1 MAATAQTLR
10 LTDDMDAKLWF
21 EDGVEVPD
29 WVVNPEDPKYKKQF
43 EEANGTIILP
53 SEVLVRSHFSIFK
66 CLVVPGSVAKGS
78 VAKGNMPN
86 IDVLTSTGNHS
97 GILMCSKYFPESDDN
112 IKPHTKAYFMFRPM
126 VPTEHT
132 WCSSFKR
139 ISNSIGVA
147 QLAYGKFIEVFEKY
161 FVTGTFTSTQLS
173 ELFQELN
180 ASINE
185 GRDIFTNKLRHLL
198 EKFRKKKDKEGGFFF
213 KKQDK
218 ETYDEFTYFITDVL
232 RNDGLKDVG
241 ETFPV
246 GSLASLELTGEHD
259 TYTSRNDGGA
269 ITDTFKRAAYNSFI
283 IITITTENGEII
295 TVHLDINRDSFLSGL
310 SHSPR
315 ISFWNGQLI
324 EYTTTDDFIKE
335 IIVKL
340 DAAVASASAVGVH
353 IDSAAV
359 KMAREALSNIMDRRR
374 TTNTEKFGSNTVITT
389 GCQVPMLF
397 YFRPRQVEIVFPGR
411 LRASYES
418 VVGMDPDASKEKGYT
433 GYFILCPPFIV
444 PFGVHTSNNILFFCN
459 YPSMNGVWFNF
470 PDYDYV
476 RSGKVIGSDEGVFQS
491 SLDIELPESPRM
503 LLPSPSPSPPSLA
516 QADTSEHHP
525 IDVDVA
531 DVKVADVKVADV
543 EVPASVVVPNQP
555 SFFRSIF
562 NKCVS
567 YFFSAKVGDIK
578 QTQTNFIDDVLD
590 VDELLI
596 RNALDLARDVD
607 SAEGNLLVHAAFHAS
622 DAVLDLIIAFDLDT
636 TYLECYNLLE
646 FQSKTGKIAAAE
658 AARSAY
664 AVSRFDMAKKCLHV
678 LAFAVRLVAYIC
690 AREIVKGIHHVP
702 PELELDTGLL
712 KTLDLLNSGDFTK
725 KLDEI
730 FQVAI
735 SNNDLVIDKT
745 TRMLEIN
752 NNHKRT
758 HGLGH
763 GDLGH
768 GDLGHG
774 SLGYGGLGDGGYL
787 RRAKSAKIGG
797 QLRSR
802 RYLHRV
808 SRKRRQRTLK
818 KKNIPRKYSKYSG
831 STRTRSIRSGRRH
844 SYSRKISNKY

>member
-1 MAATAQTLR
+1 MATAQTLR
-10 LTDDMDAKLWF
+10 PTDDMDAKLLSK
-21 EDGVEVPD
+21 DGVELPD
-29 WVVNPEDPKYKKQF
+29 WVVNPEVPKYKTQF
-43 EEANGTIILP
+43 EEANDTIILP
-53 SEVLVRSHFSIFK
+53 SEVLVKSHFSIFK
-66 CLVVPGSVAKGS
+66 CMIVPGS

-97 GILMCSKYFPESDDN
+97 GILMCSKYFPESGI

-161 FVTGTFTSTQLS
+161 FVTGTFTSSQLR

-185 GRDIFTNKLRHLL
+185 GRDIFTNKLQRLL

-213 KKQDK
+213 KKQDN

-232 RNDGLKDVG
+232 RNDGLSDVG
-241 ETFPV
+241 ATFPV
-246 GSLASLELTGEHD
+246 GSLASLELTSEHD

-295 TVHLDINRDSFLSGL
+295 TVHLDINRDSFLSG
-310 SHSPR
+310 SPKR

-324 EYTTTDDFIKE
+324 EYTTTDDFINE

-340 DAAVASASAVGVH
+340 DAAVASSSAVGVH

-359 KMAREALSNIMDRRR
+359 KMGREALSNIMDLRR
-374 TTNTEKFGSNTVITT
+374 TRNTVKFGSNTVITT

-397 YFRPRQVEIVFPGR
+397 YFQPQNFRVGIVFPDR

-418 VVGMDPDASKEKGYT
+418 VVGMDLSASKEKGYT

-444 PFGVHTSNNILFFCN
+444 PFSVQTSNNILFFCN

-476 RSGKVIGSDEGVFQS
+476 RSRQVIGSDEGTFQS
-491 SLDIELPESPRM
+491 SLDLELPESQRM
-503 LLPSPSPSPPSLA
+503 PLPSPSPSPSSSPSSPLA
-516 QADTSEHHP
+516 QADTVSELP
-525 IDVDVA
+525 IDVEVA
-531 DVKVADVKVADV
+531 DGKVADVEVADVEVADV

-567 YFFSAKVGDIK
+567 YFFSAKVGHIK
-578 QTQTNFIDDVLD
+578 QKQTNFIDDVLD

-607 SAEGNLLVHAAFHAS
+607 SAEGNSLVHAAFHAS
-622 DAVLDLIIAFDLDT
+622 DAVLDLIKAFDLDT
-636 TYLECYNLLE
+636 TNRECYNLLE

-658 AARSAY
+658 AAAAAARSGN
-664 AVSRFDMAKKCLHV
+664 VDMAKDCVHV

-690 AREIVKGIHHVP
+690 ACEIAYGSIHHVP
-702 PELELDTGLL
+702 SKLGLDNGLFE
-712 KTLDLLNSGDFTK
+712 TLVLLNSGDFTQN
-725 KLDEI
+725 LDKI
-730 FQVAI
+730 FKVAF

-752 NNHKRT
+752 NNHNRT
-758 HGLGH
+758 HGLG
-763 GDLGH
+763 DDGH
-768 GDLGHG
+768 VPP
-774 SLGYGGLGDGGYL
+774 
-787 RRAKSAKIGG
+787 RTKSAKVGG

-831 STRTRSIRSGRRH
+831 STRTRTRSIRSG

>member
-1 MAATAQTLR
+1 MATAQTLR
-10 LTDDMDAKLWF
+10 LTDGMKAKLWS
-21 EDGVEVPD
+21 EDGFKLPD
-29 WVVNPEDPKYKKQF
+29 WVVNPEDPNYKTQF
-43 EEANGTIILP
+43 EEANDTIILP

-66 CLVVPGSVAKGS
+66 CLVVPGS

-97 GILMCSKYFPESDDN
+97 GILMCSKYFPESDN
-112 IKPHTKAYFMFRPM
+112 IKPHTKAYLMFRPM
-126 VPTEHT
+126 VHTSNT

-161 FVTGTFTSTQLS
+161 FVTGTFTSSQLIK
-173 ELFQELN
+173 LFQELN

-185 GRDIFTNKLRHLL
+185 GRDIFTNKLRDLL
-198 EKFRKKKDKEGGFFF
+198 ERFRKKKDKEGGFFF

-232 RNDGLKDVG
+232 RNDGLNDVG

-246 GSLASLELTGEHD
+246 GSLASLELTSDHD

-295 TVHLDINRDSFLSGL
+295 TVHLDINRDSFLSG
-310 SHSPR
+310 SPKR

-324 EYTTTDDFIKE
+324 EYTTTDDFINE

-359 KMAREALSNIMDRRR
+359 KMARKALSNIMDQRRK
-374 TTNTEKFGSNTVITT
+374 TNTLKFGSNTVITT

-397 YFRPRQVEIVFPGR
+397 YFQPRQVEIVFPGR

-418 VVGMDPDASKEKGYT
+418 VVGMDPGASTEKGYT

-444 PFGVHTSNNILFFCN
+444 PFSVQTSNNILFFCN

-476 RSGKVIGSDEGVFQS
+476 RSGNVIGIDKGTFQS
-491 SLDIELPESPRM
+491 SLDLELPESPRM
-503 LLPSPSPSPPSLA
+503 LLPSPSPSSSPSSPLA
-516 QADTSEHHP
+516 QAHTVSEPPDVH
-525 IDVDVA
+525 IDVEVA
-531 DVKVADVKVADV
+531 HV

-578 QTQTNFIDDVLD
+578 QTQTNFINDVLD

-622 DAVLDLIIAFDLDT
+622 DAVLDLIKAFDLDINH
-636 TYLECYNLLE
+636 ECEVINNLAR
-646 FQSKTGKIAAAE
+646 AAAE

-678 LAFAVRLVAYIC
+678 SAFAVRLVAYIC
-690 AREIVKGIHHVP
+690 AREIANGIIHHVP
-702 PELELDTGLL
+702 PELELDKGLL
-712 KTLDLLNSGDFTK
+712 ETLVLSNSGDFTQNFDK
-725 KLDEI
+725 I
-730 FQVAI
+730 FNVAI

-763 GDLGH
+763 G
-768 GDLGHG
+768 
-774 SLGYGGLGDGGYL
+774 GLGDAAQAP
-787 RRAKSAKIGG
+787 RAKSAKFGG

-831 STRTRSIRSGRRH
+831 STRTRSIRSG